1 MQSEVARVAEER
13 MTSELPVLEEG
24 DECTEVFSGAMLPPD
39 AFDDRTSPSLPA
51 ILSEREGSAPM
62 TLPSPHAEATR
73 QAADPLAMTGRRAA
87 SEATREAR
95 LDAASLDALVNGEAT
110 RQAGS
115 LDVAAM
121 LPEAVP
127 SGPIEGVPSSE
138 LEALGDDDQVR
149 SNEGLPV
156 MSGAALSSLREATV
170 QGASLEA
177 PTRELSSADA
187 AMLDAATTQLPAASP
202 SLVAALSADP
212 PTRPVPWVDPLLIP
226 LPPVAPLLGQ
236 PVAPAGALPPPR
248 PPTLSAPALPVAS
261 PPLPALPAPSSVAP
275 LLNGPSNGLDF
286 DDATQVKL
294 PPMPADEA
302 PILLQRRKSSPPAA
316 SPNVPL
322 PANLPTMPGVEKK
335 PAKSLLARLLSLV
348 LG

>member
-62 TLPSPHAEATR
+62 TLPSASAEATR

-149 SNEGLPV
+149 SNEGLPM
-156 MSGAALSSLREATV
+156 MST
-170 QGASLEA
+170 
-177 PTRELSSADA
+177 

-248 PPTLSAPALPVAS
+248 PPTLSAPALPVPS

-294 PPMPADEA
+294 PPMLADEA